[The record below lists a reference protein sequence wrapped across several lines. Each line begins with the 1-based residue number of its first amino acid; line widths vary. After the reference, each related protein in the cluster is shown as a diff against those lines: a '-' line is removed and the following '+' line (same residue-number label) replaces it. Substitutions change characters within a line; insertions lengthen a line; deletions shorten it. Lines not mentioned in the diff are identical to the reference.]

1 MRALLLLT
9 LALGAGHGLAQE
21 LPAWAQEALRAAE
34 PFQVPEGA
42 AVWTLLDRTRITRDK
57 DGSWLRSRQV
67 VHRVLQQRGGAQAA
81 SFTLDGA
88 PDTSHIESL
97 RGWHRRAAGGVER
110 LDRQRVATYGELG
123 GGQLH
128 LRTRTVAG
136 FERVG
141 RGDIVAFESLEREAN
156 YFNLTVAAVFGDSPV
171 HVRRFELVQQAQDQA
186 VIQPVAFDE
195 WGLKAIRKPGV
206 LEILDVPARAN
217 EALGPD
223 DFLAFP
229 YVILGFQGGE
239 DDPMRDWGAMAR
251 WYANKFRNCAET
263 RAGLAATE
271 FAESLT
277 LAAKALAD
285 KISYRQVYLTSA
297 RGWEPLAGAEVERRA
312 YGDCKDMVAYL
323 AYRLD
328 QLGLDLNPAL
338 CHINSGYDPSPVEPV
353 QPNAFNH
360 VIAAI
365 PLAHTLGFAAEVEA
379 DGRRWLLHDP
389 TDRYTPLGQLGLQL
403 RGRTL
408 MICDDAG
415 AHWVTL
421 TDAAVQRADLEL
433 RLLGKIDGDN
443 GLEGRLRVEERGDAI
458 GLRTQLGEGN
468 LAELLAHLRE
478 ALALPGVVD
487 LVPEPPNLDSQ
498 GVLTLECAV
507 LWPSFLR
514 RNAGGLKL
522 PAAVTGGGYIKLET
536 MAARQQ
542 PVWIPAT
549 TPTRWHLELDVPFP
563 LKAFNDFWQWQDPF
577 SRLSWQAQPG
587 RHFVCDFS
595 HQRQRK
601 HYGPSERL
609 AGLTAWYDYVDHYA
623 RFLIN
628 ATCFF

>member
-1 MRALLLLT
+1 MKTLLLCT
-9 LALGAGHGLAQE
+9 LALLAGTGLAQE
-21 LPAWAQEALRAAE
+21 LPGWAEDALRAAE

-67 VHRVLQQRGGAQAA
+67 VHRVLQQRGGASA
-81 SFTLDGA
+81 SSFALDGA
-88 PDTSHIESL
+88 PDTSRIESL
-97 RGWHRRAAGGVER
+97 RGWHRRADGLVQTLE
-110 LDRQRVATYGELG
+110 QKQVTTFGELG
-123 GGQLH
+123 GGSLH

-141 RGDIVAFESLEREAN
+141 RGDILAFESLEREAN
-156 YFNLTVAAVFGDSPV
+156 YFHVTLAAVLGDNPV
-171 HVRRFELVQQAQDQA
+171 HVRRFELDHQAQDEV
-186 VIQPVAFDE
+186 VIHPVSFE
-195 WGLKAIRKPGV
+195 SWGLKAIRKPGV
-206 LEILDVPARAN
+206 LEILDVPARAS

-229 YVILGFQGGE
+229 YVILGFRGGAG
-239 DDPMRDWGAMAR
+239 DPMASWDAMAR
-251 WYANKFRNCAET
+251 WYAAKFRDRAET
-263 RAGLAATE
+263 RGGLSAAE

-277 LAAKALAD
+277 LAAKSLAD

-328 QLGLDLNPAL
+328 KLGLDLNPAL
-338 CHINSGYDPSPVEPV
+338 THINSGYDPSPSEPV

-365 PLAHTLGFAAEVEA
+365 PLAHSLGFAAEVEHR
-379 DGRRWLLHDP
+379 GRRWLLHDP

-421 TDAAVQRADLEL
+421 PDSAFQNAHLNL
-433 RLLGKIDGDN
+433 RLQGRIDTNN
-443 GLEGRLRVEERGDAI
+443 GLLGQLQLEEHGDAI
-458 GLRTQLGEGN
+458 GLRTLLGEGS
-468 LAELLAHLRE
+468 LADLLARLRDQ
-478 ALALPGVVD
+478 LALPGVVD
-487 LVPEPPNLDSQ
+487 LEPKPPNLDNL

-507 LWPSFLR
+507 VWPSFLR

-522 PAAVTGGGYIKLET
+522 PTAVTGGGYIKLET
-536 MAARQQ
+536 MEARQQ

-549 TPTRWHLELDVPFP
+549 TPTHWRLELELPFP
-563 LKAFNDFWQWQDPF
+563 LKAIEDRWHWQDPL

-587 RHFVCDFS
+587 RTFICDFS
-595 HQRQRK
+595 HERRRL
-601 HYGPSERL
+601 HYGPNDRL
-609 AGLTAWYDYVDHYA
+609 AGLVAWYDYVDKYA

>member
-1 MRALLLLT
+1 MRALLLCL
-9 LALGAGHGLAQE
+9 LALLACSSRAEE
-21 LPAWAQEALRAAE
+21 LPSWAEEALRAAE
-34 PFQVPEGA
+34 PFQVPKGA
-42 AVWTLLDRTRITRDK
+42 AVWTLLDRTRITREQ

-67 VHRVLQQRGGAQAA
+67 VHRVLQQRGGASAA

-88 PDTSHIESL
+88 PDSSRIESL
-97 RGWHRRAAGGVER
+97 RGWHRRADGGVQS
-110 LDRQRVATYGELG
+110 LDHKQVTTFGELG
-123 GGQLH
+123 SGPLH

-136 FERVG
+136 FEQVG
-141 RGDIVAFESLEREAN
+141 RGDILVFESLEREAN
-156 YFNLTVAAVFGDSPV
+156 YFSVTVAAVLGDNPV
-171 HVRRFELVQQAQDQA
+171 HVRRFELVQQAQDQI
-186 VIQPVAFDE
+186 VIQPVSFE
-195 WGLKAIRKPGV
+195 PWGLKAIRKPGV

-217 EALGPD
+217 EALSPD

-229 YVILGFQGGE
+229 YVILGYRGG
-239 DDPMRDWGAMAR
+239 DGDPMASWDAMAR
-251 WYANKFRNCAET
+251 WYAAKFRACAET
-263 RAGLAATE
+263 RGGLSAAE
-271 FAESLT
+271 FPESLS
-277 LAAKALAD
+277 LAAKSLAD

-328 QLGLDLNPAL
+328 KLGLDLNPAL
-338 CHINSGYDPSPVEPV
+338 THINSGYDPSPEEPV

-365 PLAHTLGFAAEVEA
+365 PLAHSLGFAAEVER

-421 TDAAVQRADLEL
+421 PDSAVQSIRLDLHLRGRIDADH
-433 RLLGKIDGDN
+433 
-443 GLEGRLRVEERGDAI
+443 GLEGTLQLAEHGDAI
-458 GLRTQLGEGN
+458 GLRTLLGEGSLN
-468 LAELLAHLRE
+468 DLLARLRE
-478 ALALPGVVD
+478 QLALPGVVD
-487 LVPEPPNLDSQ
+487 LEPKLPNLDSQ

-507 LWPSFLR
+507 VWPSFLR

-536 MAARQQ
+536 MEARQQ

-549 TPTRWHLELDVPFP
+549 TPTRWRLELDLPFP
-563 LKAFNDFWQWQDPF
+563 LKAIEDRWQWQDAL
-577 SRLSWQAQPG
+577 SQLSWQAQPG
-587 RHFVCDFS
+587 RTFICDFS
-595 HQRQRK
+595 HERRRL
-601 HYGPSERL
+601 HFGPNDRL
-609 AGLTAWYDYVDHYA
+609 AGLEAWYDYVDKYA